1 MARGSVEANGYRAV
15 IDVLAAVIASPAV
28 DTDAGVTANCVEA
41 GAPVVAGVGLH
52 ETLVDV
58 LSTVL
63 PWSGYV
69 IKDIHSHTRRL
80 I

>member
-1 MARGSVEANGYRAV
+1 MASGSIEANGYRTV
-15 IDVLAAVIASPAV
+15 IDVLTAVITSPAI
-28 DTDAGVTANCVEA
+28 DTDAGMSTNCVEA
-41 GAPVVAGVGLH
+41 GTPIVASVGLH

-63 PWSGYV
+63 SLRGY
-69 IKDIHSHTRRL
+69 IKQNINSCTLRL